1 MGSNIHRE
9 ENKNV
14 DFISMSEYLSQ
25 NVPIDY
31 VRRLKVDTERLYL
44 FLKESNS
51 RQSEARKSKSTKRQQ
66 LEDAAQRKPLE
77 VANDPMTYTCW
88 IGYIERLS
96 KVHCFNRPDRRTRNN
111 AQSSKNQI
119 NVSAFQHNHPPSSD
133 SIERLFSDEALIL
146 TKKRRRLYMM
156 EGFSSCIA
164 VAPTQC

>member
-51 RQSEARKSKSTKRQQ
+51 RQSEARKSKITKRQQ

-77 VANDPMTYTCW
+77 VANDPMTYTC
-88 IGYIERLS
+88 
-96 KVHCFNRPDRRTRNN
+96 
-111 AQSSKNQI
+111 
-119 NVSAFQHNHPPSSD
+119 
-133 SIERLFSDEALIL
+133 
-146 TKKRRRLYMM
+146 
-156 EGFSSCIA
+156 
-164 VAPTQC
+164 

>member
-1 MGSNIHRE
+1 MLWGAGVELRLRPVYFVQRIMFISCLYIVAFRWNFMGSNIHRE

-51 RQSEARKSKSTKRQQ
+51 RQSEARKSKTTKRQQ

-119 NVSAFQHNHPPSSD
+119 NVSAFQHNHPP
-133 SIERLFSDEALIL
+133 I
-146 TKKRRRLYMM
+146 
-156 EGFSSCIA
+156 
-164 VAPTQC
+164 